1 MRQFIERH
9 RYIIDFTVSSL
20 LRRKGKNA
28 ALAAVYAFVVFMVA
42 SVVFLTSAIRREAAQ
57 VLDAAPEM
65 VIQRLVAGRHDYIP
79 IGYMEAVRQI
89 RGVQSVKSRLWGY
102 YFDPTSSANYT
113 LLVSDVRPIP
123 PGTVVVGRGVAR
135 SLIVKQ
141 SGTIPFKA
149 YDGSYVFLTI
159 KEILDHD
166 LEVVSSDL
174 ILLSEEDFK
183 RIFNTAEGM
192 ATDLVLHVRNSR
204 EVNTIAAKIT
214 QLYPDTRPVLREEIL
229 RTYDAIFDWRG
240 GLCVVVLS
248 GAILG
253 FIILVWDKATG
264 LSAEEKREI
273 GILKGIGWETSDI
286 LLTKFWEGIVISLS
300 SFLTGLALAYVHVFL
315 SGFVLFEPA
324 IKGWSVLY
332 PRFSL
337 TPDIGVF
344 QVATLFFLTVV
355 PYTLTTI
362 IPSWRAATIDP
373 DMVMR
378 S

>member
-1 MRQFIERH
+1 MKHFLERH
-9 RYIIDFTVSSL
+9 RNILDFTVSSL
-20 LRRKGKNA
+20 LRRKAKNL
-28 ALAAVYAFVVFMVA
+28 ALIVVYTFVVFLVA
-42 SVVFLTSAIRREAAQ
+42 SVVFLVSAIRREAAL
-57 VLDAAPEM
+57 VLAKAPEI
-65 VIQRLVAGRHDYIP
+65 VVQRLVAGRHDYIP
-79 IGYMEAVRQI
+79 LDYADSIKEI
-89 RGVQSVKSRLWGY
+89 KGVQNVKGRLWGY
-102 YFDPTSSANYT
+102 YFDPTTSANYT
-113 LLVSDVRPIP
+113 LMVSENPAIP
-123 PGTVVVGRGVAR
+123 SGSIIVGRGVAR
-135 SLIVKQ
+135 GLLAKEN
-141 SGTIPFKA
+141 GAIPFKT
-149 YDGSYVFLTI
+149 YDGSYVFLKI
-159 KEILDHD
+159 KEILDAD
-166 LEVVSSDL
+166 LEIVSSDL

-183 RIFNTAEGM
+183 RIFRTLDGL
-192 ATDLVLHVRNSR
+192 ATDLVLEVRNHR
-204 EVNTIAAKIT
+204 ELTTIATKIT
-214 QLYPDTRPVLREEIL
+214 QLFPDTRPVLRDEIL
-229 RTYDAIFDWRG
+229 RTYDAVFDWRG
-240 GLCVVVLS
+240 GLCIVVLS

-286 LLTKFWEGIVISLS
+286 LLTKFWEGAVISLS
-300 SFLTGLALAYVHVFL
+300 SFFLGVILAYAHVFM

-337 TPDIGVF
+337 TPAFGF
-344 QVATLFFLTVV
+344 YQVSTLFFLTVV